1 LAKKFAVY
9 MLLDMQ
15 RTLSF
20 PPVDSPEVES
30 NPVFNV
36 VIAYEDFETGKHAK
50 ETYDFLAQ
58 NIGRDCQL
66 TNQMWKFDVLSIPKL
81 REIAMRDATTADIIL
96 ISCHGDPLPEYVT
109 KWAES
114 WVMQGTHALAL
125 VALFDRPETQ
135 GGTVKSVREYL
146 AAIAKRS
153 QMEFFA
159 QPDIWP
165 GAMHRSNSL
174 YIQPDSNATQR
185 TLSTLAGTMRRDV
198 TPRWGINE

>member
-1 LAKKFAVY
+1 

-15 RTLSF
+15 RTLTLL
-20 PPVDSPEVES
+20 PVDSPEVES

-36 VIAYEDFETGKHAK
+36 VIAYEDFETGKYAK

-58 NIGRDCQL
+58 NLGRDCQL

-81 REIAMRDATTADIIL
+81 REIAVRDATTADIIL
-96 ISCHGDPLPEYVT
+96 ISCHGDPLPEYVI

-125 VALFDRPETQ
+125 VALFDRPEAQ
-135 GGTVKSVREYL
+135 GATVKSVREFL
-146 AAIAKRS
+146 SGLAKRG

-165 GAMHRSNSL
+165 GAMRRSTSL
-174 YIQPDSNATQR
+174 YVQPGSEAAHR
-185 TLSTLAGTMRRDV
+185 TLSTLAGVVHRDM